1 MKLGTRS
8 WALLAG
14 WSLTATAQA
23 VEIFPLDQV
32 RPGMVGVGRTVFE
45 GSRIEEFKVEIIG
58 VLANT
63 GPQRSIILARLEG
76 GPLAQTGVIA
86 GMSGSPVFIEG
97 KLLGAVAYGFPFSKE
112 TIAGITPMGE
122 MVDAGH
128 ASAPR
133 SAATRF
139 PAAFGTGGPAAP
151 LDPRTLAAALNR
163 PLGGVALDAASLGSG
178 RLPPRLAGASLSP
191 LSLPLV
197 FSGFEPAAFEWARG
211 LFSGLGF
218 TPMLSGAGGE
228 IPAGGKLPPLEPG
241 SALGVSLIE
250 GDMDLS
256 VTGTVTDVDAEGRVY
271 AFGHPFYN
279 LGPTQFPMKKA
290 YVYSVFP
297 SLYQSWKISAASE
310 PVGTIDQD
318 RTAAVSGK
326 LGSTPRMIPVTVDLA
341 TSRQQQRRFA
351 FRIVDDDL
359 FSPLLTYVALASV
372 LQANERAFGSSS
384 IRVKAK
390 LSLGDGREVR
400 VEDLYAQDPLG
411 QEQPGIQASA
421 LVAAPL
427 AYLISN
433 DFQPVRIDKVEIE
446 VAFFESIQA
455 ATLERAWLDRSGPI
469 RPGSTV
475 PLRLLLRGYRGQTES
490 KTIPVS
496 IPASAPA
503 GAYHLILAD
512 SATSTALE
520 QRDMRQP
527 FVPKD
532 LDQLVRALNG
542 LRRNHHLYAR
552 LVRADE
558 GAIVSGEYL
567 MSLPPS
573 VLGVLQGA
581 DGGRSVVP
589 LRTAS
594 LWEYDLPTSFAVTG
608 TRSLLLTVER

>member
-1 MKLGTRS
+1 MRLRTRLS
-8 WALLAG
+8 LLLVG
-14 WSLTATAQA
+14 WSLATTAGAA
-23 VEIFPLDQV
+23 DIFPLDQV

-45 GSRIEEFKVEIIG
+45 GSRIEEFRVEIIG

-86 GMSGSPVFIEG
+86 GMSGSPVFIDG

-122 MVDAGH
+122 MVEAGR
-128 ASAPR
+128 SDTPR
-133 SAATRF
+133 AAATRF
-139 PAAFGTGGPAAP
+139 PAAFGASGPAAP
-151 LDPRTLAAALNR
+151 LDTRALAAALRR
-163 PLGGVALDAASLGSG
+163 PLGAVALDAASLGSG
-178 RLPPRLAGASLSP
+178 RLPSRLAGASLAP

-197 FSGFEPAAFEWARG
+197 FGGFEPTAFEWAKG
-211 LFSGLGF
+211 LFAGLGF
-218 TPMLSGAGGE
+218 TPVLSGAGAV
-228 IPAGGKLPPLEPG
+228 PAGEKLPSLQPG

-279 LGPTQFPMKKA
+279 LGPTQFPMRKA

-297 SLYQSWKISAASE
+297 SLYQSWKISTPAE
-310 PVGTIDQD
+310 LVGTIDQD
-318 RTAAVSGK
+318 RSAAITGK
-326 LGSTPRMIPVTVDLA
+326 LGRTPRMIPVTVALE
-341 TSRQQQRRFA
+341 TSRQEQRRFA
-351 FRIVDDDL
+351 FRIVEDDL

-372 LQANERAFGSSS
+372 LQANERAFGTSS

-400 VEDLYAQDPLG
+400 VEDLFAQDPLG
-411 QEQPGIQASA
+411 QEQPGLQAAA

-433 DFQPVRIDKVEIE
+433 DFQRVSIDSVDIE
-446 VAFFESIQA
+446 VAFFESIQS

-475 PLRLLLRGYRGQTES
+475 PLRLLLRSHRGEAES

-503 GAYHLILAD
+503 GTYHLLLAD
-512 SATSTALE
+512 STTFTALE
-520 QRDMRQP
+520 QREMRQP

-552 LVRADE
+552 LLRADD
-558 GAIVSGEYL
+558 GAIVNGEYL
-567 MSLPPS
+567 QSLPPS
-573 VLGVLQGA
+573 VLSVLQGS
-581 DGGRSVVP
+581 DGGRGMIP

-608 TRSLLLTVER
+608 TRTLPLTVER